1 MTQTANHSH
10 PFGNYDNPL
19 RSQPIVASLFRLAY
33 TFHAI
38 LKNPS
43 SLSSRSQI
51 KKKKKRKTSQQLFLI
66 VSAVFGMNN
75 PRNKLAQ
82 TGVTKV
88 QTEAEAGL
96 ETSHR
101 ERKSAGGML
110 KKLKS
115 RRNQTEKW
123 PVVTED
129 ELRALGTDISP
140 DHVLGLRA
148 VTEDYL
154 CRPEDNIYNIDFTR
168 FKIRDLETGT
178 VLFEI
183 AKPPNSAP
191 VESEEESGDADSS
204 AGRFVRYQFTP
215 AFLKLRTVGATV
227 EFTVGDRPINSFRM
241 IERHYFQGRLLKNFD
256 FDFGFCIPNSRNTC
270 EHIYEF
276 PQLPDDLIRQM
287 VDHPYETRSDSFYFV
302 DNKLIMHN
310 KADYAYNGGL

>member
-1 MTQTANHSH
+1 MN
-10 PFGNYDNPL
+10 
-19 RSQPIVASLFRLAY
+19 
-33 TFHAI
+33 
-38 LKNPS
+38 
-43 SLSSRSQI
+43 SSRN
-51 KKKKKRKTSQQLFLI
+51 KTASKGQPEPD
-66 VSAVFGMNN
+66 AG
-75 PRNKLAQ
+75 
-82 TGVTKV
+82 
-88 QTEAEAGL
+88 AE
-96 ETSHR
+96 TNHR
-101 ERKSAGGML
+101 DRKSGGGML

-115 RRNQTEKW
+115 RRSQTDKW
-123 PVVTED
+123 PVVTEKD
-129 ELRALGTDISP
+129 LRALGTEITP

-154 CRPEDNIYNIDFTR
+154 CKPEDNVYNIDFTR

-183 AKPPNSAP
+183 AKPPNSAGP
-191 VESEEESGDADSS
+191 VDGEDEGGDVDTS

-215 AFLKLRTVGATV
+215 AFLKLCTVGATV
-227 EFTVGDRPINSFRM
+227 EFTVGDQPINSFRM

-276 PQLPDDLIRQM
+276 PQLPEDLIRQM
-287 VDHPYETRSDSFYFV
+287 VAHPYETRSDSFYFV